1 MKPII
6 SEKTRR
12 QVSAA
17 IKAAERDTSGEI
29 VVVLAHRSDDYL
41 HVPLHYAAAGALALP
56 LIPYLGGRELGWL
69 PIPIGWIFVY
79 QLAVFVFIATVLSVP
94 PLRFYI
100 TPRRLMNKYAHRH
113 ASSQFLARNL
123 HTTERRTGVLI
134 FVSLLERYCEIVA
147 DTTVAKKVDHATW
160 KTIVDAMLEEI
171 RRGNLDGGLKL
182 GITKCGALL
191 AQYFPPRTLNP
202 NELPDHLIVI

>member
-56 LIPYLGGRELGWL
+56 LILYLGGREL
-69 PIPIGWIFVY
+69 
-79 QLAVFVFIATVLSVP
+79 SVIKS
-94 PLRFYI
+94 FG
-100 TPRRLMNKYAHRH
+100 T
-113 ASSQFLARNL
+113 F
-123 HTTERRTGVLI
+123 GG
-134 FVSLLERYCEIVA
+134 EIE
-147 DTTVAKKVDHATW
+147 W
-160 KTIVDAMLEEI
+160 RIWRI
-171 RRGNLDGGLKL
+171 
-182 GITKCGALL
+182 C
-191 AQYFPPRTLNP
+191 
-202 NELPDHLIVI
+202 